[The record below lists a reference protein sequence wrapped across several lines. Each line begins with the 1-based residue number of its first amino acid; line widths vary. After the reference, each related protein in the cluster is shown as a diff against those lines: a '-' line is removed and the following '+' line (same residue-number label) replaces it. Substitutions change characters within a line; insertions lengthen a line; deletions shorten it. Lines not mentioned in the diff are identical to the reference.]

1 MADIY
6 GKYRASM
13 ERVMDGLVRQIE
25 ANGTSDTGEKRYEH
39 LLYRIKSDESMRE
52 KLRRTGLDETAE
64 NALRALTDAIG
75 VRIVC
80 LFIDDVYECVC
91 RLRALP
97 GCVVVTEKDYI
108 RNAKPNGYRSF
119 HMILEVCLK

>member
-39 LLYRIKSDESMRE
+39 L
-52 KLRRTGLDETAE
+52 RRFHA
-64 NALRALTDAIG
+64 DAPA
-75 VRIVC
+75 
-80 LFIDDVYECVC
+80 DH
-91 RLRALP
+91 P
-97 GCVVVTEKDYI
+97 GAVTEAVSYES
-108 RNAKPNGYRSF
+108 A
-119 HMILEVCLK
+119 VCGGRT